1 MEKFLEIIRGRS
13 TPGILIYDMNGR
25 LRYSNKDAMDMFPAI
40 GSGKGKLLE
49 TIYELCEELRENR
62 KADKKEDGVGCGV
75 LHDDSGAVYSMR
87 CFFIGDPEKDKASTH
102 AMVLIERVIEK
113 REMNF
118 RKATEEFSLTKR
130 EEEVL
135 KLVCC
140 GLTNREISEKLF
152 VCEDTVKSHVK
163 NLMKKTGISSRAGI
177 IAQIK

>member
-1 MEKFLEIIRGRS
+1 LEIIRGRS